1 MNIPFVDLRAQ
12 LATIRED
19 IFRNLQQAVE
29 GTDFILGEEV
39 ERFEREFASYCGS
52 THAIGVNSGLD
63 ALRLSLMALGIGP
76 GDEVIIPANTFIAC
90 ALAITDVGGLPVLV
104 EPDEKT
110 YVLDAALVAARM
122 TSRTKAIMPVHLYGH
137 PVEMESINDLARR
150 HCVWVVEDA
159 SQAHGAMNR
168 GRRVGSLGHLAAF
181 SLYPG
186 KNLGAYGDAGIITTD
201 QPEWADRIRLLR
213 NYGSSRKYFH
223 DLRGCNS
230 RLDTLQAAVLTA
242 KLPHLDAW
250 NDQRRVA
257 AARYT
262 RLLAGVGDIVTP
274 AVREGATHA
283 FHLYVI
289 RSRHRNALADFL
301 RHRGVTTIIHYPV
314 PIHRQEAYRPM
325 GLWRDGDFP
334 LTERLCD
341 EILSLPIYPGI
352 TTSQIDYVADC
363 IQSFFKESPDEEK

>member
-12 LATIRED
+12 LATIRD
-19 IFRNLQQAVE
+19 DVYQNLQRAVE
-29 GTDFILGEEV
+29 RTDYILGEEV
-39 ERFEREFASYCGS
+39 ERFEMDFAAYCGC
-52 THAIGVNSGLD
+52 THAIGLNSGLD
-63 ALRLSLMALGIGP
+63 ALRLSLMAMGVGP

-90 ALAITDVGGLPVLV
+90 ALAISDVGGRPVLV

-110 YVLDAALVAARM
+110 YVLDATHVAAHM
-122 TSRTKAIMPVHLYGH
+122 TSRTKAIMPVHLYGQ
-137 PVEMESINDLARR
+137 PVEMDAINDLARR
-150 HCVWVVEDA
+150 HGVWVIEDA
-159 SQAHGAMNR
+159 SQAHGATNR
-168 GRRVGSLGHLAAF
+168 GRRVGGLGHIAAF

-201 QPEWADRIRLLR
+201 NPQWADRIRLLR
-213 NYGSSRKYFH
+213 NYGSSQKYFH
-223 DLRGCNS
+223 ELRGFNS

-242 KLPHLDAW
+242 KLPHLDTW
-250 NDQRRVA
+250 NSQRRTA
-257 AARYT
+257 ALRYT
-262 RLLAGVGDIVTP
+262 SLLAGVGDIVTP
-274 AVREGATHA
+274 SVTEGTEHV

-289 RSRHRNALADFL
+289 RSRRRNALADFL

-314 PIHRQEAYRPM
+314 PIHKQQAYRSM

-352 TTSQIDYVADC
+352 TTEQIDYVVEW
-363 IQSFFKESPDEEK
+363 IRSFFKEPHGEEK